1 MHWGYIAFFYLAE
14 QMHRWQR
21 FVFRFD
27 KKFATIHALKHV
39 VGVYFSAKHLIFS
52 FLLCTNHDVWRRE
65 CTAAEGI

>member
-39 VGVYFSAKHLIFS
+39 VGVCIFLGHLIPAF
-52 FLLCTNHDVWRRE
+52 FALF
-65 CTAAEGI
+65 